1 MSTLVRRWGATM
13 MDNYGTPPLA
23 LVSGAG
29 AVVVDETGREYV
41 DLLGGIAVNALG
53 HAHPAVVAAVSKQV
67 ATLGHVS
74 NLFVAEPPVALAE
87 LLLALAGRP
96 GRVFLANSGA
106 EANEAAFKLSRLTGR
121 RHVVATQGGFHGRTM
136 GALALTG
143 QPAKADPFR
152 PLPGDVTHVPY
163 GDVDALAEAVTDA
176 TAMVIVEPIQGE
188 NGVVV
193 PPPGYL
199 TAARRITAA
208 HGTLLVLDEVQ
219 TGVGR
224 TGHWFAHQAEGVEP
238 DVVTLAKGLGGG
250 LPLGACLAFGPA
262 ADLLTPGSHGTT
274 FGGNPVSC
282 AAALAVIAT
291 IANEGLLD
299 HVTRIGARLRRGV
312 EALGHPLVREVRGT
326 GLLLGVV
333 LDRPVAG
340 AVSTALREAG
350 FLVNPVQPG
359 VLRLAPPL
367 ILTAA
372 QADAFLAAL
381 PAALDAAP
389 ADTTV
394 PAGATAT
401 LPGEA
406 ARPAEAT
413 ATVPAEAATVS
424 APTPVSRTEAPA

>member
-1 MSTLVRRWGATM
+1 MSMLVQRWNATM

-23 LVSGAG
+23 LVSGSG

-96 GRVFLANSGA
+96 GRVFFANSGA

-121 RHVVATQGGFHGRTM
+121 RHVVATHGGFHGRTM

-152 PLPGDVTHVPY
+152 PLPGDVTHVPF
-163 GDVDALAEAVTDA
+163 GDADALAEAVTAD
-176 TAMVIVEPIQGE
+176 TAMLIIEPIQGE

-199 TAARRITAA
+199 AAARRITAA
-208 HGTLLVLDEVQ
+208 HGALLVLDEVQ
-219 TGVGR
+219 TGIGR

-238 DVVTLAKGLGGG
+238 DVITLAKGLGGG
-250 LPLGACLAFGPA
+250 LPLGACLAFGRA

-274 FGGNPVSC
+274 FGGNPISC
-282 AAALAVIAT
+282 AAALAVVST
-291 IANEGLLD
+291 IAQEGLLD
-299 HVTRIGARLRRGV
+299 HVKRVGERLRRGV
-312 EALGHPLVREVRGT
+312 EALGHPLVREVRGA

-333 LDRPVAG
+333 LDQPVSAA
-340 AVSTALREAG
+340 AVAALREAG
-350 FLVNPVQPG
+350 FLVNPVQPD
-359 VLRLAPPL
+359 VVRLAPPL

-381 PAALDAAP
+381 PAALSAAAPASTTDAARAAP
-389 ADTTV
+389 ADTAAPAHV
-394 PAGATAT
+394 AGPAGIAEPAHVAG
-401 LPGEA
+401 PGV
-406 ARPAEAT
+406 T
-413 ATVPAEAATVS
+413 
-424 APTPVSRTEAPA
+424 TPTEAPA